1 MVAELNQGYLATH
14 MAEIAS
20 DANAATMA
28 GTATQDTRNRSIKAV
43 AATMIPM
50 PTKSHPRQE
59 SKVYRPS
66 TKVSRPEITST
77 TPAMNGRRDTSVPRI
92 RWSLLCESSVISSP
106 CRS

>member
-43 AATMIPM
+43 A
-50 PTKSHPRQE
+50 
-59 SKVYRPS
+59 
-66 TKVSRPEITST
+66 
-77 TPAMNGRRDTSVPRI
+77 RR
-92 RWSLLCESSVISSP
+92 
-106 CRS
+106 